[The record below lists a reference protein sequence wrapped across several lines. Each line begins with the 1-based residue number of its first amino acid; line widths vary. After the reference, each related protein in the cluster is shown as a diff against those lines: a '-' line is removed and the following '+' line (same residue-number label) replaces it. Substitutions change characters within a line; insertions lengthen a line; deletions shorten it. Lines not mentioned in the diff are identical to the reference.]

1 MNTDVFMIYPTDNEV
16 NNRRGNYP
24 FGEVGTATWTSLNG
38 SKLGPCVYPGYAG
51 TVFEPLDAFK
61 GDFARTY
68 FYMTTRYFG
77 EDASWPGSPATDG
90 AVLLPWAEAMLLE
103 WCAADPVSLKEIER
117 NEAIYAIQHN
127 RNPFVDRP
135 DFVFKVFQP
144 ELSAVP
150 QPVKAGTLVL
160 HQNVPNPFNPS
171 TTIRYDLASAAR
183 VELQIFDL
191 AGHSVRTLR
200 AGDEAAGRHEL
211 TWQGRDDAG
220 RPVAT
225 GVYFYQLRAG
235 NEVETR
241 RMVLTK

>member
-1 MNTDVFMIYPTDNEV
+1 
-16 NNRRGNYP
+16 
-24 FGEVGTATWTSLNG
+24 
-38 SKLGPCVYPGYAG
+38 VYPGYAG

-77 EDASWPGSPATDG
+77 EDAAWPGSPMADG
-90 AVLLPWAEAMLLE
+90 AVLLPWAEAMLLD
-103 WCAADPVSLKEIER
+103 WCAADPVSLKEVER
-117 NEAIYAIQHN
+117 NEAVYAIQHN

-135 DFVFKVFQP
+135 DFVFKVFTP

-150 QPVKAGTLVL
+150 LPIQTSTVVL

-171 TTIRYDLASAAR
+171 TVIRYELASPAR
-183 VELQIFDL
+183 VELQIYDL
-191 AGHSVRTLR
+191 AGRLVRTLQ
-200 AGDEAAGRHEL
+200 AGDETAGRHEL
-211 TWQGRDDAG
+211 SWQGRDEAG

-225 GVYFYQLRAG
+225 GVYLYRLRAG